1 MKNQLFFIALLL
13 VGMAAF
19 TGCAS
24 LTGFQDGRTLGQDN
38 GELGVSLNFS
48 QSPDFDDWEEE
59 FDDSVNVD
67 IPQLFFPS
75 FEFSGRY
82 GVADKVDIGVRLNT
96 NLNLGVSG
104 KFQVVGDKE
113 SQFAMSLGAEVGTF
127 GLVSGLWNVQIPVF
141 LSVHPSERFTWYL
154 TPRYIYQF
162 TSYAGAD
169 NGLSYVGANTGL
181 MFGNRNKFG
190 IDVGYYSVSVS
201 DGEGDLGLLQIG
213 LGARFPLGGRGGRN

>member
-1 MKNQLFFIALLL
+1 MKNQLWIFAILLA
-13 VGMAAF
+13 GMAAF

-38 GELGVSLNFS
+38 GEIGVSLNFS
-48 QSPDFDDWEEE
+48 QSPDFDDWEDQV
-59 FDDSVNVD
+59 DDSVNVD
-67 IPQLFFPS
+67 IPQLYFPS

-82 GVADKVDIGVRLNT
+82 GVAEKVDIGVRLNT

-104 KFQVVGDKE
+104 KFQVVGDQE
-113 SQFAMSLGAEVGTF
+113 SPFAMSLGAEVGTF

-141 LSVHPSERFTWYL
+141 LSVHPSERFAWYL

-169 NGLSYVGANTGL
+169 NGLSYVGGNTGI
-181 MFGNRNKFG
+181 MFGGRNKFG
-190 IDVGYYSVSVS
+190 FDIGYYSVSA
-201 DGEGDLGLLQIG
+201 GEGNGNLGLLQIG

>member
-1 MKNQLFFIALLL
+1 MKNQLLFIALMLA
-13 VGMAAF
+13 GMAAF

-24 LTGFQDGRTLGQDN
+24 LTGFQDGRTLGQDG

-48 QSPDFDDWEEE
+48 QSPDFNDWEDVAE
-59 FDDSVNVD
+59 DSVNVD
-67 IPQLFFPS
+67 IPELFFPS

-104 KFQVVGDKE
+104 KFQVVGDSE

-141 LSVHPSERFTWYL
+141 LSVHPSERFAWYL

-169 NGLSYVGANTGL
+169 NGLSYLGGNTGI
-181 MFGNRNKFG
+181 MFGGRNKFG
-190 IDVGYYSVSVS
+190 IDIGYYSLSVS
-201 DGEGDLGLLQIG
+201 EGEGNLGLLQIG
-213 LGARFPLGGRGGRN
+213 LGARFPLGGRGRN